1 MRRTTASIL
10 LAALLLAVDAAGQE
24 GELPPPRRGAP
35 AQRPQRGERVR
46 RLANPDGPLGQ
57 LLGALTGDPANNQPP
72 LEIPKLN
79 EGIIALIQPLL
90 DEEGGLEYLRLRFDP
105 AETNLARDTVHLVG
119 AARLRHSAWSDQPTQ
134 IDLDLRAN
142 MQRREDG
149 RPKGTLDG
157 ELRFQTDVVALANRA
172 MARFADQLER
182 RAQQGAVREG
192 PLNADETLR
201 MRMREKLAATPPLR
215 TMDDVIDLVL
225 TFSGLRLCA
234 TNDRIAELTAQLDSA
249 PDEKSRQAFEQ
260 QLTTAR
266 IERDQMLEVRPQVE
280 RDPSGQ
286 AAALRLDMDRSQV
299 DETTRV
305 ERLNIDVT
313 PGKVSIRLVGSTL
326 QGMELYALSK
336 PFILNTLARI
346 QARDPETFQLGR
358 GMFRGYLGRLRGA
371 LGDGEYDTLP
381 PPAGEPGPP
390 GPPAPPAPGR
400 R

>member
-1 MRRTTASIL
+1 MRTTASIL
-10 LAALLLAVDAAGQE
+10 LALLLLAGDAPGQE

-35 AQRPQRGERVR
+35 AQRPPQRPPQRGERVR

-105 AETNLARDTVHLVG
+105 TETNLARDIVHLVG
-119 AARLRHSAWSDQPTQ
+119 AARLRHSAWSDEPTQ
-134 IDLDLRAN
+134 VDLDLRAN
-142 MQRREDG
+142 MQRRDDG

-157 ELRFQTDVVALANRA
+157 EIRFQTDVVALANRA
-172 MARFADQLER
+172 MTRFADQLER

-192 PLNADETLR
+192 PLNADETFR
-201 MRMREKLAATPPLR
+201 QRMREKLAVTPPLR
-215 TMDDVIDLVL
+215 TMDDVVDIVL
-225 TFSGLRLCA
+225 TFSGLRLSA
-234 TNDRIAELTAQLDSA
+234 TSDRIAELKAQLDSA
-249 PDEKSRQAFEQ
+249 PDEKSRQGLEQ

-266 IERDQMLEVRPQVE
+266 IQRDQMLEVRPEVE
-280 RDPSGQ
+280 RDPRGR
-286 AAALRLDMDRSQV
+286 AVALRLDMDRSQV

-313 PGKVSIRLVGSTL
+313 PANVSIRLVGSTL

-336 PFILNTLARI
+336 PFILNTLTRI
-346 QARDPETFQLGR
+346 QARDPDTFQLGR
-358 GMFRGYLGRLRGA
+358 GMFRTYLGRLRGA
-371 LGDGEYDTLP
+371 LGDGQYDTLP

-390 GPPAPPAPGR
+390 PAPGR